1 MYLTQKKWGLL
12 TGYSLILMAL
22 VAGFVYGYVHAS
34 IYIVDSSDLTARLL
48 QENIALYK
56 WGIVSWLLIILLDLI
71 VSIGIYIIY
80 KDDLKLL
87 ALLSST
93 LRVIYTIILGIAVA
107 QLIIPLINYS
117 EVSKSILYF
126 ESFEQIWSLGLIIFG
141 LHLLSLGVICFKS
154 DLTPKFFGIFL
165 GFGGLCYVLVH
176 NLKSFFPYLGEAT
189 LTIESI
195 LVAPMALSELIF
207 ALWLIVKFSRLKIRK
222 NRY

>member
-1 MYLTQKKWGLL
+1 MYFTHKKWGLL
-12 TGYSLILMAL
+12 TGYSIILMAL
-22 VAGFVYGYVHAS
+22 VAGFVYGHVHAS
-34 IYIVDSSDLTARLL
+34 IYIVDNSDLTARLL
-48 QENIALYK
+48 QENIDLYK
-56 WGIVSWLLIILLDLI
+56 WGIVSWILIFLLDLI

-141 LHLLSLGVICFKS
+141 IHLLSLGVMCFKS

-165 GFGGLCYVLVH
+165 GFGGLCYILVH

-195 LVAPMALSELIF
+195 LVAPMALSELSF
-207 ALWLIVKFSRLKIRK
+207 ALWLIVKFSRLKISVK
-222 NRY
+222 

>member
-141 LHLLSLGVICFKS
+141 IHLLSLGVMCFKS

-165 GFGGLCYVLVH
+165 GFGGLCYILVH

-195 LVAPMALSELIF
+195 LVAPMALSELSF
-207 ALWLIVKFSRLKIRK
+207 ALWLIVKFSRLKISV
-222 NRY
+222 N

>member
-80 KDDLKLL
+80 KDDLKVLSGLL
-87 ALLSST
+87 IHRSIFKQKL
-93 LRVIYTIILGIAVA
+93 YILT
-107 QLIIPLINYS
+107 
-117 EVSKSILYF
+117 K
-126 ESFEQIWSLGLIIFG
+126 
-141 LHLLSLGVICFKS
+141 
-154 DLTPKFFGIFL
+154 
-165 GFGGLCYVLVH
+165 
-176 NLKSFFPYLGEAT
+176 
-189 LTIESI
+189 
-195 LVAPMALSELIF
+195 
-207 ALWLIVKFSRLKIRK
+207 
-222 NRY
+222 